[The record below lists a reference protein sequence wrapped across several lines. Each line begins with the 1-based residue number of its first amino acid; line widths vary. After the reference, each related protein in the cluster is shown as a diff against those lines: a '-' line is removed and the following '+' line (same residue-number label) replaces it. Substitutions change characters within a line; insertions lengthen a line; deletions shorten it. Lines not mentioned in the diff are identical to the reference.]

1 MGEVSL
7 LSVIGC
13 HDVFEIFIHHY
24 YSTRLPLL
32 FAINISNVKR
42 THTHQKKDQ
51 SSKFQPWTFHSHSR
65 KMGLMRSKKKLLWER
80 EREILALLVRV
91 VLSTSS
97 TIQLC
102 QLCILF
108 CPRIHTAISSKKNP
122 YSYLTLFNF
131 CFSIFF
137 FFFG

>member
-1 MGEVSL
+1 
-7 LSVIGC
+7 
-13 HDVFEIFIHHY
+13 
-24 YSTRLPLL
+24 
-32 FAINISNVKR
+32 
-42 THTHQKKDQ
+42 
-51 SSKFQPWTFHSHSR
+51 
-65 KMGLMRSKKKLLWER
+65 MRERERER

-97 TIQLC
+97 TIQPC

-137 FFFG
+137 FFWVMEIKGIDPIVAAEVVFLPKHSNIILVRFSVS